1 MEFHSIKSKEDILHF
16 LEKTNSLHDGYI
28 IGVEYTNEAITNV
41 DENGYFINPYAKKV
55 VLRILVTSICDT
67 VVEIQ
72 FNGTLEW
79 QIKEDNTGMT
89 STSVILNDKNL
100 VVWSDDTFIGMDE
113 LKNGSYVIANSM
125 EWRIVK

>member
-1 MEFHSIKSKEDILHF
+1 MLG
-16 LEKTNSLHDGYI
+16 NI
-28 IGVEYTNEAITNV
+28 IGVQYTNEAITNV

-89 STSVILNDKNL
+89 STSVTLNDKNL
-100 VVWSDDTFIGMDE
+100 VVWSDDTFISMDE